1 MRRNRRRENWDG
13 SGLHAQLLINDSK
26 QQLLSLSA
34 NILITIAPLK
44 VEPPPSKVVGGLAVA
59 GPWVL
64 APSPSS
70 MLKVLELIFLDGGP
84 GSQPNTLNIGGGAG
98 TSTPKVDIDF

>member
-26 QQLLSLSA
+26 QQLLTLSA
-34 NILITIAPLK
+34 NILLTIAPFK
-44 VEPPPSKVVGGLAVA
+44 VEPPPSKVVRGLAMP
-59 GPWVL
+59 GSWVL

-70 MLKVLELIFLDGGP
+70 MLKFLELDFLHR
-84 GSQPNTLNIGGGAG
+84 GSEVTTNTLNIGGGAG
-98 TSTPKVDIDF
+98 TSTQKINIDF